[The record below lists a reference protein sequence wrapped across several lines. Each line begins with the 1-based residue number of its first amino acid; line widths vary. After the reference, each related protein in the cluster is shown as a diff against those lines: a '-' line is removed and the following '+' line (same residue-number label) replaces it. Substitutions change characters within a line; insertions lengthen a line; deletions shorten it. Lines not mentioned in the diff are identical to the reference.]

1 VVDDDLI
8 AALDSGQ
15 LSGATLDVFRR
26 EPLPAEHPFWRH
38 PKVAITPHVA
48 SLAKPDSVADQILE
62 NLRRLRAGAPLL
74 NQVDRQAGY

>member
-1 VVDDDLI
+1 
-8 AALDSGQ
+8 
-15 LSGATLDVFRR
+15 VFRK
-26 EPLPAEHPFWRH
+26 EPLPAEHRFWRH

-48 SLAKPDSVADQILE
+48 SLAKPDSVADQILD